1 MPVDQTLEMDE
12 ASSAG
17 LGTVKSGRG
26 RLAYRIVVLA
36 ALAAAIGQVALGG
49 VVRVTGSGLG
59 CPDWPL
65 CHGSIVPPFQLE
77 TLIEYSHRLSASVL
91 SILVVAA
98 TVLAWRVLLEN
109 RTAIFSMAAALGL
122 VAVAAVLGGVTV
134 LTELAWWVVMVH
146 LALAKALVA
155 SLVIASTAE
164 RNTGSQERSVD
175 VGAARNQQFERL
187 LTVTLVGAFALIL
200 TGSYM
205 VGLGYGSACATWP
218 LCNGDIL
225 PRGEAYLV
233 HMAHR
238 YVAGLVGL
246 LIAGVALTAWYR
258 RIGPNVGKVALALVG
273 LLLIQTLLGAA
284 TVWTGFSPALKSVH
298 LVAATLVWAALIYL
312 AALQFAVRH
321 SEPEGRSP

>member
-1 MPVDQTLEMDE
+1 MLVDQTLEMDE
-12 ASSAG
+12 ASSAK

-26 RLAYRIVVLA
+26 RLAYRIVVLT

-65 CHGSIVPPFQLE
+65 CHGGIIPPFQLE

-91 SILVVAA
+91 SVLVVAA
-98 TVLAWRVLLEN
+98 TVLAWRVVREN
-109 RTAIFSMAAALGL
+109 RTAIFSTAAALGL
-122 VAVAAVLGGVTV
+122 VAMAAVLGGVTV

-146 LALAKALVA
+146 LALAEALVA
-155 SLVIASTAE
+155 SLVVASVAGWNAGSGQRVRNE
-164 RNTGSQERSVD
+164 R
-175 VGAARNQQFERL
+175 FELL
-187 LTVTLVGAFALIL
+187 LTVALVGAFVLIL

-225 PRGEAYLV
+225 PQGEAYLV

-238 YVAGLVGL
+238 YVAGLVGIL
-246 LIAGVALTAWYR
+246 TAGVALWAWYR
-258 RIGPNVGKVALALVG
+258 RIGPNVGKVALALLG

-284 TVWTGFSPALKSVH
+284 TVWTGFSPTLKSVH
-298 LVAATLVWAALIYL
+298 LVAATLVWVALIYL
-312 AALQFAVRH
+312 AALQFAVWS
-321 SEPEGRSP
+321 SEPEGHNL